1 MPQSATMAAWTGLP
15 GREADLARIAAAFE
29 RHRGVY
35 LVGPAGV
42 GKTRLA
48 DEMARRAS
56 DDGTT
61 VVRVRATSASSE
73 LPLGAFLAQLG
84 ANERFLTPMFAEI
97 RDRILERAEGSPIL
111 LCVD

>member
-1 MPQSATMAAWTGLP
+1 MTGWTGLP
-15 GREADLARIAAAFE
+15 GRASDLTRIEAELGRARGA
-29 RHRGVY
+29 Y

-48 DEMARRAS
+48 DEVARRAGER
-56 DDGTT
+56 GTT

-97 RDRILERAEGSPIL
+97 RDRIAGLRTSARRTPRRSCARP
-111 LCVD
+111 C